1 MADIKG
7 NITVFSINQNKIIM
21 KFNFYKNKFKK
32 IKKFLNLIVED
43 SIVYVSDNM
52 GFLYAYDLKR

>member
-1 MADIKG
+1 
-7 NITVFSINQNKIIM
+7 M

-52 GFLYAYDLKR
+52 GFLYAYDLIKGSIIWAKNYKI